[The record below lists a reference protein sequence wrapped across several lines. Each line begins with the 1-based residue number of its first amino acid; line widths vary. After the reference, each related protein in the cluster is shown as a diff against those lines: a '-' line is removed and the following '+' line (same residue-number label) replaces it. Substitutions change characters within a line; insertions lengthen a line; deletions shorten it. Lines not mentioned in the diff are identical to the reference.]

1 MKGRTDSIIIDGND
15 YECWFCGRQG
25 YYDYEAKR
33 VIGLEVHH
41 CCHGTA
47 KRALA
52 DKHGLWVYLCS
63 DCHRGTN
70 GVHGKRGHERDLTL
84 EKVAQRAWE
93 AQKGSREEFR
103 AIFGKSYLDDDNVA
117 EISSERGCDGC

>member
-1 MKGRTDSIIIDGND
+1 MKGRTESIIIDGSE

-25 YYDYEAKR
+25 YYDYEAKK

-47 KRALA
+47 NRSLA
-52 DKHGLWVYLCS
+52 DKHGLWVYLCNE
-63 DCHRGTN
+63 CHRGTN
-70 GVHGKRGHERDLTL
+70 GVHG
-84 EKVAQRAWE
+84 
-93 AQKGSREEFR
+93 KGSREEFR

-117 EISSERGCDGC
+117 EIASERGCDGC